1 MAEETTGRERDAVGG
16 RLVAIRERRMWT
28 QGRLAQEARVS
39 PTTVSGIESGRISRP
54 HFGTVRKL
62 AGALGV
68 DPWELVSRP
77 VAREEGAAS
86 PLSLEW
92 SMSSGEDEFER
103 GLEGASIEGLSS
115 LSGQLDEEAVRL
127 RRLYGEAR
135 GSEQRRL
142 IKSMIRQVAAN
153 SGSVEASIAARR
165 DKLVGQERGSSG
177 DGRRETAGPST

>member
-1 MAEETTGRERDAVGG
+1 MERSAVG
-16 RLVAIRERRMWT
+16 RNLAEVREGRMWT
-28 QGRLAQEARVS
+28 QVRLAREAGVS

-54 HFGTVRKL
+54 HFGTLRKL

-68 DPWELVSRP
+68 EPERLLSSSSAGQGGEHSR
-77 VAREEGAAS
+77 
-86 PLSLEW
+86 LSLEW
-92 SMSSGEDEFER
+92 SMSSGDEEFER

-115 LSGQLDEEAVRL
+115 LSGELDEEEVRL

-153 SGSVEASIAARR
+153 SGSVEASIAAHK
-165 DKLVGQERGSSG
+165 DKLPDQPQERRSPQ
-177 DGRRETAGPST
+177 DGHQDTPEPST